1 MSRRNNRGCGGCGL
15 AIFAVFFL
23 VPLAIVLISP
33 AMAARIHVDGV
44 PEHQPFLHEWL
55 WGAAVSV
62 PLSVLLVRF
71 ALKRDGRVRG
81 APPLKRWSGL
91 FGRGLVLLTAVNVFA
106 FLHKGPSTAGEH
118 VIDDG
123 LPFFGTAALVG
134 AGVLVVMSLWDR
146 RARRVSVEEVREAA
160 AQADRALKRV
170 RAENAKVRRQA
181 EQVQARLVKLQARDP
196 GRSDVEF
203 HSLRVF
209 HRESYQCADTAHDA
223 YSSAQISLRTMSS
236 LVRRARSAPLQLT
249 VSRRARAEMR
259 EAAAHLARSQGELRT
274 QVDHGLGMVRDLNAN
289 TSELKHEIRDSC
301 GAQGRQWFEELEVR
315 IEQARE
321 ERRAT
326 HLR

>member
-1 MSRRNNRGCGGCGL
+1 MSRSKSGCGGCGL

-23 VPLAIVLISP
+23 VPLVIVLISP

-44 PEHQPFLHEWL
+44 PEHQPFLREWL

-91 FGRGLVLLTAVNVFA
+91 LGRGLVLLAAVNVFA
-106 FLHKGPSTAGEH
+106 FLWKAPSAAGEYA
-118 VIDDG
+118 VDDT
-123 LPFFGTAALVG
+123 LPFFGTAALTG

-146 RARRVSVEEVREAA
+146 RARRVTVEEVREAA
-160 AQADRALKRV
+160 VQADRALKRV

-181 EQVQARLVKLQARDP
+181 EQVQARLVKLQARAP
-196 GRSDVEF
+196 ARSDVEF

-223 YSSAQISLRTMSS
+223 YRSAQTSLHTMAF

-249 VSRRARAEMR
+249 VSKRARAEMR
-259 EAAAHLARSQGELRT
+259 AAAAHLTRSHGELRT
-274 QVDHGLGMVRDLNAN
+274 QVDHGLGMVQDLNAN
-289 TSELKHEIRDSC
+289 TSELKHQIRDNC
-301 GAQGRQWFEELEVR
+301 GARGRRWFEELEERV
-315 IEQARE
+315 EQVRE
-321 ERRAT
+321 ERRAS
-326 HLR
+326 RVR